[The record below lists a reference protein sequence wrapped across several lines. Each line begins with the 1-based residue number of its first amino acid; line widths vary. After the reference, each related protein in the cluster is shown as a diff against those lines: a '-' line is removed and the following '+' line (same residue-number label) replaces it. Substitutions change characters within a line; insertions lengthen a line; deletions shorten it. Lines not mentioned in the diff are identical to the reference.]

1 MAKLCKVALWTG
13 GVTVLVLVL
22 LWATCAVGTVYRWMV
37 RYIQPA
43 VWEAIR

>member
-1 MAKLCKVALWTG
+1 MAKLCKTALWTG
-13 GVTVLVLVL
+13 GVTVLVQL

-37 RYIQPA
+37 RYMQPA